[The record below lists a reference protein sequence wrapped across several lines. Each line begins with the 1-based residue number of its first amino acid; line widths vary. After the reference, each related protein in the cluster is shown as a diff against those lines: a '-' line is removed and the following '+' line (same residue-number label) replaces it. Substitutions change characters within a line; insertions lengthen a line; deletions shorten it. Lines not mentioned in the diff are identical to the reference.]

1 MEELIQSTMMYTYG
15 YNCKRINVDNILLE
29 REKPMIYECS
39 IPDEI
44 FDTENF
50 TLIDKV
56 INNTTLSTQEDIK
69 VLLPQE
75 NIVIRKR
82 IKPIVEF
89 IINDKDCL
97 FWMFYTMI
105 NGLENYIQ
113 IGIKNIVCEKKE
125 KLALV
130 DNVIQKNTA
139 FLKENKIRITKHIIQ
154 DLAYE
159 KKINF
164 QTFQV
169 LCLLHKLSFIIKY
182 KKCYY
187 EYKCPNVVE
196 REPVIIELR
205 ENKKF
210 NVLVLNMDKN
220 LNYDEFI
227 TNNIDVSLAIGFTC
241 YYKWTGI
248 KKKIP
253 KSFVSYTSEIN
264 TLGSFFQSNT

>member
-1 MEELIQSTMMYTYG
+1 MEDLIQSAMMYTYG
-15 YNCKRINVDNILLE
+15 YNCKRINVYNILLE
-29 REKPMIYECS
+29 RENPMIYECS

-69 VLLPQE
+69 VSLPEE

-97 FWMFYTMI
+97 FWTFYIMI
-105 NGLENYIQ
+105 NGIENYSQ
-113 IGIKNIVCEKKE
+113 IGIKNIVSEKKE
-125 KLALV
+125 KLLLV
-130 DNVIQKNTA
+130 DNVIQKNTS

-154 DLAYE
+154 NLAYE
-159 KKINF
+159 NKINF

-187 EYKCPNVVE
+187 EYKCPT
-196 REPVIIELR
+196 PSQPIIIELR
-205 ENKKF
+205 ENKKYK
-210 NVLVLNMDKN
+210 VLVLNMDKN
-220 LNYDEFI
+220 LNYDKFI
-227 TNNIDVSLAIGFTC
+227 SDNIDVSLAIGFTC
-241 YYKWTGI
+241 YYKWSGI

-253 KSFVSYTSEIN
+253 KAFVSYTDEIN

>member
-1 MEELIQSTMMYTYG
+1 MEEIIQSVMMYTYG
-15 YNCKRINVDNILLE
+15 YNGKKINVDNIILKKE
-29 REKPMIYECS
+29 TQIIHECS

-50 TLIDKV
+50 TLIDRVNKKS
-56 INNTTLSTQEDIK
+56 IQQED
-69 VLLPQE
+69 
-75 NIVIRKR
+75 NIVVKKR
-82 IKPIVEF
+82 LKPIVEF

-97 FWMFYTMI
+97 FWTFYIMV
-105 NGLENYIQ
+105 NGIENYSQ

-125 KLALV
+125 KLSLV

-139 FLKENKIRITKHIIQ
+139 FLKEHKIRITKHIIQ

-187 EYKCPNVVE
+187 EYKCPNVSDE
-196 REPVIIELR
+196 KDTTNSQPIIIELR
-205 ENKKF
+205 ENKKY
-210 NVLVLNMDKN
+210 NVLVLNLDKN

-227 TNNIDVSLAIGFTC
+227 SDNIDVSLAIGFTC

-253 KSFVSYTSEIN
+253 KSFVSYTAEIN

>member
-1 MEELIQSTMMYTYG
+1 MEEFIHSAMIYTYG

-29 REKPMIYECS
+29 REKPIIYECS

-50 TLIDKV
+50 TLIDRVLKQ
-56 INNTTLSTQEDIK
+56 NEDI
-69 VLLPQE
+69 V
-75 NIVIRKR
+75 VRKR

-97 FWMFYTMI
+97 FWTFYIMV
-105 NGLENYIQ
+105 NGIENYSQ
-113 IGIKNIVCEKKE
+113 IGVKNIVCEKKE
-125 KLALV
+125 KLSLV
-130 DNVIQKNTA
+130 DNVIHKNVS

-169 LCLLHKLSFIIKY
+169 LCLLHNLSFIIKY
-182 KKCYY
+182 KNCYY
-187 EYKCPNVVE
+187 EYKSPSNSQ
-196 REPVIIELR
+196 PIILELR
-205 ENKKF
+205 ENKKHK
-210 NVLVLNMDKN
+210 VLVLNLDKN
-220 LNYDEFI
+220 LNYEDFLKD
-227 TNNIDVSLAIGFTC
+227 NIDVSLAIGFTC

-253 KSFVSYTSEIN
+253 KSFVSYTHEIN
-264 TLGSFFQSNT
+264 TLGSFFESNT

>member
-1 MEELIQSTMMYTYG
+1 MEELIQSAMIYTYG

-29 REKPMIYECS
+29 RENPIIYECS

-50 TLIDKV
+50 TLIDRVLKQ
-56 INNTTLSTQEDIK
+56 NEDI
-69 VLLPQE
+69 V
-75 NIVIRKR
+75 VRKQ

-97 FWMFYTMI
+97 FWTFYIMV
-105 NGLENYIQ
+105 NGIENYSQ

-125 KLALV
+125 KLSLV
-130 DNVIQKNTA
+130 DNVIQKNVS

-169 LCLLHKLSFIIKY
+169 LCLLHNLSFIIKY

-187 EYKCPNVVE
+187 EYKSPSNSQ
-196 REPVIIELR
+196 PIILELR
-205 ENKKF
+205 ENKKHR
-210 NVLVLNMDKN
+210 VLVLNLDKN
-220 LNYDEFI
+220 LNYDDFLKD
-227 TNNIDVSLAIGFTC
+227 NVDVSLAIGFTC

-253 KSFVSYTSEIN
+253 KSFVSYTDEIN
-264 TLGSFFQSNT
+264 TLGSFF

>member
-1 MEELIQSTMMYTYG
+1 MEDLIQSTMMYTYG

-29 REKPMIYECS
+29 REKPTIYECS

-50 TLIDKV
+50 TLIDRV
-56 INNTTLSTQEDIK
+56 VNNTTLSAQEDIK
-69 VLLPQE
+69 IPLPEE

-97 FWMFYTMI
+97 FWTFYIMV
-105 NGLENYIQ
+105 NGLENYSQ
-113 IGIKNIVCEKKE
+113 IGIKNLVCEKKE
-125 KLALV
+125 KLSLV
-130 DNVIQKNTA
+130 DNVIQKNTT

-159 KKINF
+159 SKINF

-169 LCLLHKLSFIIKY
+169 LCLLHNISFIIKY

-187 EYKCPNVVE
+187 EYKSLTNSLP
-196 REPVIIELR
+196 IILELR
-205 ENKKF
+205 ENKKHK
-210 NVLVLNMDKN
+210 VLVLNLDKN
-220 LNYDEFI
+220 LSYDDFLKD
-227 TNNIDVSLAIGFTC
+227 NVDVSLAIGFTC

-253 KSFVSYTSEIN
+253 KSFVSYTDEIN
-264 TLGSFFQSNT
+264 TLGSFFESNT

>member
-1 MEELIQSTMMYTYG
+1 MEELIQSAMIYTYG

-29 REKPMIYECS
+29 RENPIIYECS

-50 TLIDKV
+50 TLIDRVLKQ
-56 INNTTLSTQEDIK
+56 NEDIL
-69 VLLPQE
+69 V
-75 NIVIRKR
+75 RKR

-97 FWMFYTMI
+97 FWTFYIMV
-105 NGLENYIQ
+105 NGIENYSQ

-125 KLALV
+125 KLSLV
-130 DNVIQKNTA
+130 DNVIQKNVS

-169 LCLLHKLSFIIKY
+169 LCLLHNLSFIIKY
-182 KKCYY
+182 KNCYY
-187 EYKCPNVVE
+187 EYKSPSNSQ
-196 REPVIIELR
+196 PIILELR
-205 ENKKF
+205 ENKKHK
-210 NVLVLNMDKN
+210 VLVLNLDKN
-220 LNYDEFI
+220 LNYDDFLKD
-227 TNNIDVSLAIGFTC
+227 NVDVSLAIGFTC

-253 KSFVSYTSEIN
+253 KPFVAYTDEIN

>member
-1 MEELIQSTMMYTYG
+1 MEELIQSTMIYTYG

-29 REKPMIYECS
+29 RKNPPIYECS

-50 TLIDKV
+50 TLIDRNKV
-56 INNTTLSTQEDIK
+56 NS
-69 VLLPQE
+69 E
-75 NIVIRKR
+75 NVVIRKR

-97 FWMFYTMI
+97 FWTFYIMI
-105 NGLENYIQ
+105 NGLENYSQ
-113 IGIKNIVCEKKE
+113 IGVKNIVCEKKE
-125 KLALV
+125 KLSLV
-130 DNVIQKNTA
+130 DNVIQKNVS

-169 LCLLHKLSFIIKY
+169 LCLLHNLSFIIKY

-187 EYKCPNVVE
+187 EYKSPSNSQ
-196 REPVIIELR
+196 PIILELR
-205 ENKKF
+205 ENKKHK
-210 NVLVLNMDKN
+210 VLVLNLDKN
-220 LNYDEFI
+220 LNYDDFLKD
-227 TNNIDVSLAIGFTC
+227 NIDVSLAIGFTC

-248 KKKIP
+248 KKKISKP
-253 KSFVSYTSEIN
+253 FVAYTDEIN

>member
-1 MEELIQSTMMYTYG
+1 MEELIQSVMIYTYG
-15 YNCKRINVDNILLE
+15 YNVKKNNVDNILLE
-29 REKPMIYECS
+29 KESPIIYECS

-50 TLIDKV
+50 TLIDRDK
-56 INNTTLSTQEDIK
+56 QD
-69 VLLPQE
+69 
-75 NIVIRKR
+75 RKR
-82 IKPIVEF
+82 IKPVVEF

-97 FWMFYTMI
+97 FWTFYIMV
-105 NGLENYIQ
+105 NGLENYSQ
-113 IGIKNIVCEKKE
+113 VGVKNIVCEKKE
-125 KLALV
+125 KLSLV
-130 DNVIQKNTA
+130 DNVIHKNIT

-169 LCLLHKLSFIIKY
+169 LCLLHNLSFIIKY
-182 KKCYY
+182 KNCYY
-187 EYKCPNVVE
+187 EYKSPSNSQS
-196 REPVIIELR
+196 IILELR
-205 ENKKF
+205 ENKKH
-210 NVLVLNMDKN
+210 NVLVLNLNKN
-220 LNYDEFI
+220 FNYEEFV
-227 TNNIDVSLAIGFTC
+227 NEHIDVSSAIGFTC

-253 KSFVSYTSEIN
+253 KAFVSYTDEIN

>member
-1 MEELIQSTMMYTYG
+1 MEELIQSTMIYTYG

-29 REKPMIYECS
+29 KEKPTIYECS

-50 TLIDKV
+50 TLIDRNKV
-56 INNTTLSTQEDIK
+56 NN
-69 VLLPQE
+69 E
-75 NIVIRKR
+75 NVVIRKR

-97 FWMFYTMI
+97 FWTFYIMV
-105 NGLENYIQ
+105 NGLENYSQ
-113 IGIKNIVCEKKE
+113 VGVKNIVCEKKE
-125 KLALV
+125 KLSLV
-130 DNVIQKNTA
+130 DNVIHKNVS

-169 LCLLHKLSFIIKY
+169 LCLLHNLSFIIKY
-182 KKCYY
+182 KNCYY
-187 EYKCPNVVE
+187 EYKSPSNSQ
-196 REPVIIELR
+196 PIILELR
-205 ENKKF
+205 ENKKHK
-210 NVLVLNMDKN
+210 VLVLNLDKN
-220 LNYDEFI
+220 LNYDDFLKD
-227 TNNIDVSLAIGFTC
+227 NIDVSLAIGFTC

-248 KKKIP
+248 KKKISKP
-253 KSFVSYTSEIN
+253 FVAYTDEIN

>member
-1 MEELIQSTMMYTYG
+1 MEDLIQSTMMYTYG

-29 REKPMIYECS
+29 REKPTIYECS

-56 INNTTLSTQEDIK
+56 VNNTTLSTQED
-69 VLLPQE
+69 
-75 NIVIRKR
+75 IVIRKR

-97 FWMFYTMI
+97 FWTFYIMV
-105 NGLENYIQ
+105 NGLENYSQ
-113 IGIKNIVCEKKE
+113 VGVKNIVCEKKE
-125 KLALV
+125 KLSLV
-130 DNVIQKNTA
+130 DNVIHKNIP

-169 LCLLHKLSFIIKY
+169 LCLLHNLSFIIKY
-182 KKCYY
+182 KRCYY
-187 EYKCPNVVE
+187 EYKSPSNSQ
-196 REPVIIELR
+196 PIIIELR
-205 ENKKF
+205 ENKKH
-210 NVLVLNMDKN
+210 NVLALNLDKN
-220 LNYDEFI
+220 VNYDEFI
-227 TNNIDVSLAIGFTC
+227 NDNTDVSLAIGFTC

-253 KSFVSYTSEIN
+253 KSFVSYTDEIN
-264 TLGSFFQSNT
+264 ILGSFFQSNT